1 MKGFIKRCEELP
13 VSEIWLADIEEG
25 KERVEII
32 RALSQR
38 ISDIVSYPVK
48 ICSTINRREALEGAD
63 FVVTQ
68 FRVGQLWD
76 SLQGAYYKA
85 EDYNYSLDNCY
96 YWVIM
101 EI

>member
-1 MKGFIKRCEELP
+1 M
-13 VSEIWLADIEEG
+13 SEIWLADIEES

-38 ISDIVSYPVK
+38 MWDAVSYSVK
-48 ICSTINRREALEGAD
+48 ICSTINRREALKGTN

-76 SLQGAYYKA
+76 SLKAAYYKMR
-85 EDYNYSLDNCY
+85 DYNHSLDNCY

-101 EI
+101 EIQTIVIV